1 MKTYKDLKI
10 DDIKKVEY
18 NYQEKLTDFLDNY
31 DDAFSQE
38 LIDKIILWKINRY
51 AFVPKKTLDKINK
64 IKKSDEKIDIPLTR
78 EILSDLLDEN
88 LKGIKLAIASTI
100 LRFKNPNIYQIIDQ
114 RVYRFIYGEN
124 FNAPKSID
132 EQINLYLKYLEKL
145 KNVSKILNIDYQ
157 QSDRILYELDK
168 TYNKGIKIKY

>member
-10 DDIKKVEY
+10 DDLKKVEY

-31 DDAFSQE
+31 DDDFSQE

-51 AFVPKKTLDKINK
+51 AFVPKETLDKINK

-78 EILSDLLDEN
+78 EILNDLLDEN
-88 LKGIKLAIASTI
+88 VKGIKLAIASTI

-114 RVYRFIYGEN
+114 RVYRLIYGTE
-124 FNAPKSID
+124 F
-132 EQINLYLKYLEKL
+132 KL
-145 KNVSKILNIDYQ
+145 KTKVNENIIQYLAYLVDLRNVCDLYHIPFSE
-157 QSDRILYELDK
+157 SDRILYEYDK
-168 TYNKGIKIKY
+168 IANLENIKY